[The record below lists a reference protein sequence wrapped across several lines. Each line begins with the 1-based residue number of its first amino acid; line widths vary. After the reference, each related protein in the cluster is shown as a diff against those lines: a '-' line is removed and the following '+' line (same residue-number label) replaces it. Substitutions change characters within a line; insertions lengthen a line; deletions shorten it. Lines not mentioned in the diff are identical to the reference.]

1 MQFVWYIPAFTTTKD
16 ERRKTCR
23 DFVPTKNQYVA
34 TVMQDHIV
42 GCHIYMGVVVLVP
55 LRYASIMTAQTSKH
69 KPLTFKLFF

>member
-1 MQFVWYIPAFTTTKD
+1 MQFVWCIPAVTTTKD

-42 GCHIYMGVVVLVP
+42 GGHIYIGGGGSCSTSLCKHHDRP
-55 LRYASIMTAQTSKH
+55 DLQTQTSD
-69 KPLTFKLFF
+69 L